1 MMETL
6 CEAYEEV
13 PIKNIRE
20 FLTVIAEE
28 INLEKEVEVLTDRQI
43 MNILKKVKPKNCE
56 LIQEGKILVYRR
68 RSNVKHNGVRK

>member
-1 MMETL
+1 MESL

-43 MNILKKVKPKNCE
+43 MNILKKVAPKDCE
-56 LIQEGKILVYRR
+56 LLQEKKILVYRR
-68 RSNVKHNGVRK
+68 KSNAKHNGVRK